1 MTMGSPSAVWN
12 EPCTPPTAT
21 PSEREQFCQKSSSEQ
36 YLRRAGQC
44 VSVGDYRIE
53 LGCRVS
59 NWHGV
64 SRLRDSAGGA
74 QLAHS
79 KPRSSSETLPC
90 FVTMAPAATSIFC
103 WSMCGPKTFQL
114 LRSGPPAVA
123 QHILTHGIDRTR
135 AHQLHAAG
143 AHFSRADASTGT
155 ARASCAAR
163 RKRAAAGPPTHRR
176 CSSEP
181 VIDGPGTKERQERP
195 HQRQLPHRDRDD
207 ELACDLAC
215 VPCMRRARARK
226 FRSCTFVIITS
237 WSRHIFSV
245 RRVLFRG
252 FSRHNFAENGPRT

>member
-1 MTMGSPSAVWN
+1 MGSPSAVWN

-64 SRLRDSAGGA
+64 SRLRDSAWGA

-143 AHFSRADASTGT
+143 AHFSRADAPT
-155 ARASCAAR
+155 ARHSAR
-163 RKRAAAGPPTHRR
+163 KLRSAEEKGCCRTSNP
-176 CSSEP
+176 SE
-181 VIDGPGTKERQERP
+181 VF
-195 HQRQLPHRDRDD
+195 
-207 ELACDLAC
+207 
-215 VPCMRRARARK
+215 VRARYRWTWHQGA
-226 FRSCTFVIITS
+226 SGAPTPAS
-237 WSRHIFSV
+237 ASASGSR
-245 RRVLFRG
+245 
-252 FSRHNFAENGPRT
+252 